1 MAFASRQDAGA
12 KLGDYLQGEGLQPDL
27 VLGLP
32 RGGVVVAAEVARRLD
47 AMLDVLVVRKIG
59 HPRHREFAVGAIAEP
74 DIVILDQ
81 TAIERTHVSPDELR
95 QVIAEEQQRL
105 KEYQTIFERDHP
117 PDLTGKRVL
126 IVDDGLAT
134 GSTMEVA
141 VKSAFQRKAARVSV
155 AVPVASTSAFER
167 IEAAGAEVYALIV
180 DPEFDAV
187 GRFYDTFRQ
196 VEDEEVV
203 ELLRQRFTS
212 H

>member
-12 KLGDYLQGEGLQPDL
+12 RLGEYLRSEELQADL

-47 AMLDVLVVRKIG
+47 APLDVLAVRKIG

-81 TAIERTHVSPDELR
+81 TAIERTQVYPDELR
-95 QVIAEEQQRL
+95 RVIAEEQQRL
-105 KEYQTIFERDHP
+105 REYQTMFERDHP
-117 PDLTGKRVL
+117 PDVTRKSVL

-134 GSTMEVA
+134 GSTMEAA
-141 VKSAFQRKAARVSV
+141 VKSAFQRKAAEISV

-167 IEAAGAEVYALIV
+167 IQGAGATVYALMV

-196 VEDEEVV
+196 VEDGEVV

>member
-12 KLGDYLQGEGLQPDL
+12 KLGEYLRAEGLQPDL

-47 AMLDVLVVRKIG
+47 AVLDVLVVRKIG

-81 TAIERTHVSPDELR
+81 TAIERTHVYPDELR
-95 QVIAEEQQRL
+95 QVIAEEKQRL
-105 KEYQTIFERDHP
+105 REYQTIFERDHP
-117 PDLTGKRVL
+117 PDPTEKSVL

-141 VKSAFQRKAARVSV
+141 VKSAFQRKAAQVAV

-167 IEAAGAEVYALIV
+167 IQAAGAEVYALVV